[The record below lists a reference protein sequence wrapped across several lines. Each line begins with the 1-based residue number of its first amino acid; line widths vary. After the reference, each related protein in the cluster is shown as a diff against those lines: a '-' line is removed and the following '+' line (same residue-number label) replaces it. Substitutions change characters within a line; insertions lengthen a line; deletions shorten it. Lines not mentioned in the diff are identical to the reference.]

1 MSSVSRV
8 VFLGND
14 VWSVPSLVRVV
25 GATELEVV
33 SIVTNPPR
41 PAGRGSRLR
50 PTAVADAAAELGAPL
65 LEVDSVRDARTM
77 DRLRALA
84 PDLFLVVAYGE
95 LLPVDVL
102 SIPKLG
108 SVNLHF
114 SLLPRWRGASPVQH
128 ALLHGDRFTGVTVM
142 LMDQGLD
149 TGPVLAQMEE
159 PVDASDDARSLGGRL
174 AEMGA
179 DLLVGSVPAWVAGG
193 LVPEPQ
199 RGTPTYAPKLTPLD
213 RMLDWTAP
221 STGVVNRI
229 RALAPYPGARTMWRG
244 AALKVLRAEPGEGAA
259 GPPGEVVATDADG
272 VLVKTGSGVV
282 RLLEVAPAGRRRM
295 SAADWARG
303 ARPSPG
309 DRLG

>member
-1 MSSVSRV
+1 MPPVSRV

-14 VWSVPSLVRVV
+14 AWSVPSLARVV
-25 GATELEVV
+25 NATDLEVV
-33 SIVTNPPR
+33 SVVTNPPR
-41 PAGRGSRLR
+41 PAGRGSRIR

-95 LLPVDVL
+95 LLPVNVL

-128 ALLHGDRFTGVTVM
+128 ALLHGDRLTGVTVM

-149 TGPVLAQMEE
+149 TGPVLAQIEE
-159 PVDASDDARSLGGRL
+159 PVDASDDAGSLGGRL
-174 AEMGA
+174 AEIGA
-179 DLLVGSVPAWVAGG
+179 ELLVESVRAWVAGR

-213 RMLDWTAP
+213 RMLDWMAP
-221 STGVVNRI
+221 APEVMNRI
-229 RALAPYPGARTMWRG
+229 RALAPDPGARTTWRG
-244 AALKVLRAEPGEGAA
+244 AAMNVLRAESGEDVA
-259 GPPGEVVATDADG
+259 GPPGEIVATDADG

-295 SAADWARG
+295 PAADWARG